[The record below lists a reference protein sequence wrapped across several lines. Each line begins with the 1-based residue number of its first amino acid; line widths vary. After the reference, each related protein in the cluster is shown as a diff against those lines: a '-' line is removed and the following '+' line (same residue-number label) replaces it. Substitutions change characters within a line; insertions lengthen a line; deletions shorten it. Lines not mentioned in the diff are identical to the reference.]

1 MTTYTCK
8 CGKTFGKNTEAGTTG
23 FRMPD
28 YGPAHECYG
37 CPFVCPVLT
46 WDPTTQASAVQNHE
60 CRASQRVVYHTEA
73 ALSLGDKCV
82 GRIYSLD
89 FDFLRRVREYAES
102 LEGIE
107 PDRYAFSTRP
117 ADYCDDG
124 RYKLSI
130 YPSANNKGI
139 AAKQQL
145 FEEFFNPDGT
155 RKDVLPEQEKEIVL
169 QQIQDGK
176 KEMQRP
182 MTQYQHHDKV
192 YLVQECEDGKYRAY
206 FYYLAN
212 PANLIAVG
220 DITKC
225 DAAWIAQKILDEY
238 AERRGFEVYGSDTN
252 NEEIAEPEQQT
263 FSDTP
268 DESDETVPSSDDSAD
283 MEQVGETLESDN
295 SEADLENGSNDSDN
309 TSCSWQN
316 ASGTEQEEEEA
327 DENIPAGERVSLN
340 DATFYPL
347 IAACDEKINRALRM
361 AIDAQ
366 QGFAVTAKI
375 SFEPRGS
382 IFGVKYETGYQ
393 FDPIKVK
400 DKGEL
405 YEDIQISLDAAG
417 NPIIPYDREHQM
429 TFDEVPPTPPV
440 VTQVDGS
447 TGLVESV
454 AVGEEWEPPTSDDLT
469 NDILKDE
476 LDIDPA
482 VKSLYPCNC
491 SDCPFFTVGDDGAE
505 GCYFDGENAEGD
517 SYDGD
522 VWEAVHM
529 HNCQREEVLHVYRM
543 NDPENEVDDVP
554 DDSDEL
560 PFEPQEDDKE
570 EYVS

>member
-1 MTTYTCK
+1 
-8 CGKTFGKNTEAGTTG
+8 
-23 FRMPD
+23 
-28 YGPAHECYG
+28 
-37 CPFVCPVLT
+37 
-46 WDPTTQASAVQNHE
+46 
-60 CRASQRVVYHTEA
+60 
-73 ALSLGDKCV
+73 
-82 GRIYSLD
+82 
-89 FDFLRRVREYAES
+89 
-102 LEGIE
+102 
-107 PDRYAFSTRP
+107 
-117 ADYCDDG
+117 
-124 RYKLSI
+124 
-130 YPSANNKGI
+130 
-139 AAKQQL
+139 
-145 FEEFFNPDGT
+145 
-155 RKDVLPEQEKEIVL
+155 
-169 QQIQDGK
+169 
-176 KEMQRP
+176 

-225 DAAWIAQKILDEY
+225 DAAWIAQKMLDEY
-238 AERRGFEVYGSDTN
+238 AERRGFAVYGSDSDS
-252 NEEIAEPEQQT
+252 EEQPEPEQQT
-263 FSDTP
+263 FGDAP
-268 DESDETVPSSDDSAD
+268 DESDEAVSSSDDTVE
-283 MEQVGETLESDN
+283 MEQADEVPDADN
-295 SEADLENGSNDSDN
+295 SETDLESGSEDSDN
-309 TSCSWQN
+309 ASCSWQN
-316 ASGTEQEEEEA
+316 ASGTDEEGEEA

-429 TFDEVPPTPPV
+429 TFDEVPPAPPV

-517 SYDGD
+517 GY
-522 VWEAVHM
+522 A
-529 HNCQREEVLHVYRM
+529 
-543 NDPENEVDDVP
+543 VDDLVDIDGRSGFIP
-554 DDSDEL
+554 RHRYRHQRTGKGDRAFQGCCQDHLRKIQNPRKSGG
-560 PFEPQEDDKE
+560 KNR
-570 EYVS
+570 